1 MHPPSMPLTV
11 RVIVLIAVGWIG
23 LAGLSGLFARPT
35 RPYRIVCIGDDWVA
49 SGVPYYLWTL
59 FQSQAYPTRILNE
72 GRTGHRAY
80 DVLQYVKNAYDR
92 LAAFH
97 PDAVILMVGTHDV
110 VHGSYRKVQFFVAVQ
125 QLIRLVRTWVNPEG
139 QPVVVLVSGIP
150 AEADAQG
157 RRTPGSYQRHIRG
170 EINPLLRDI
179 AAREHARWIAPPAV
193 QGSLRERPHTHVTKR
208 ILAAAWYQAL
218 MPFTGL
224 WVNPL
229 RHRTTWTPSP
239 NAVVD

>member
-11 RVIVLIAVGWIG
+11 RLIVLVTVTWIG
-23 LAGLSGLFARPT
+23 LAGLSGLFARPS
-35 RPYRIVCIGDDWVA
+35 RPFRIVCIGDDWVA

-110 VHGSYRKVQFFVAVQ
+110 VRGGYGKVRFFVAVQ
-125 QLIRLVRTWVNPEG
+125 QLVRLVRTWVNPEG
-139 QPVVVLVSGIP
+139 QPVVVLISAIP
-150 AEADAQG
+150 AEVDAHG
-157 RRTPGSYQRHIRG
+157 RLTSVSYQRHIRG

-179 AAREHARWIAPPAV
+179 AVREHARWVVAPV
-193 QGSLRERPHTHVTKR
+193 VRRLLRERLHAHETKR
-208 ILAAAWYQAL
+208 VLAAAWYQAL

-229 RHRTTWTPSP
+229 RHRATWTPSP
-239 NAVVD
+239 SAIVD